1 MSYGAIERAK
11 GSRGLCQACRDR
23 KARFR
28 FRGEVRADRDHTLCF
43 ECFRSQRDS
52 TRAAALG
59 DLPRPAPLRSPLP
72 VARSLTAQQIEHR
85 QRMLAN
91 LQRLSCGAGA

>member
-1 MSYGAIERAK
+1 MSYGAIEQSR

-43 ECFRSQRDS
+43 ECFRSQRDRV
-52 TRAAALG
+52 RAATLAEV
-59 DLPRPAPLRSPLP
+59 RTAAPLRSPFTP
-72 VARSLTAQQIEHR
+72 VRPLTPAQVEHR
-85 QRMLAN
+85 HRMLSH
-91 LQRLSCGAGA
+91 LHRVSCGATG